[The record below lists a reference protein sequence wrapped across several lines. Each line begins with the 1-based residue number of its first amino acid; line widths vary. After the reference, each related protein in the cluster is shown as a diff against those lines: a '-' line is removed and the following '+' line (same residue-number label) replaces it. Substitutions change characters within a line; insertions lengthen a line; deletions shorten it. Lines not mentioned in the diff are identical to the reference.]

1 VIDRLAILL
10 PIAGCMVFG
19 AIVFIELEPS
29 SLNDPAII
37 EAAPRSDVAPAVH
50 RRQSPRPDEL
60 LATILARPLFSSTR
74 RPAEGPAN
82 TAATSDLADTRL
94 TGIVTE
100 PGRHIAIFA
109 VNGAKPLILSE
120 GESVSGW
127 RIENITPRDVS
138 LSGPEGTKTLQP
150 KVDPNLAPPAGQNPP
165 GNAAVRPP
173 VPPAAPAGARSPIP
187 AAPVAAGHP
196 GPALP
201 TNAPGMLPR
210 PARQRPQR

>member
-1 VIDRLAILL
+1 VIDRLALLL
-10 PIAGCMVFG
+10 PIAGCIVFG
-19 AIVFIELEPS
+19 AIVFIELEPTS
-29 SLNDPAII
+29 PDDSAIV
-37 EAAPRSDVAPAVH
+37 EAAPRSDLAPAVH
-50 RRQSPRPDEL
+50 RRQNPRPDEL

-109 VNGAKPLILSE
+109 VTGAKPLTLTE

-138 LSGPEGTKTLQP
+138 LSGPGGTKTLQP

-165 GNAAVRPP
+165 GNGVARPP
-173 VPPAAPAGARSPIP
+173 IPSGAPAGTRSPVP
-187 AAPVAAGHP
+187 GVPVAAGQP
-196 GPALP
+196 GPTLP

-210 PARQRPQR
+210 PGRQRPQR